1 MKNLHLKNLKD
12 NNIEQIKKTNW
23 FKQFDPEQQYYIE
36 SGIKNNVD
44 ITSFAKKEIHPDVM
58 YNELRILEFKKYGKM
73 LTKQFFDINSYYPC
87 LVDIN
92 NYYPCLDN
100 ESMLTKM
107 TNIIQ
112 SEDQTNEKFTFKE
125 FKNR

>member
-73 LTKQFFDINSYYPC
+73 LTEQFFDINSYYPC
-87 LVDIN
+87 LD
-92 NYYPCLDN
+92 Y

-112 SEDQTNEKFTFKE
+112 TEDQTNEKFTFKE
-125 FKNR
+125 FKNQ